1 MLTKKKFHD
10 IFIVDSNN
18 SMGLDLDIL
27 HRIGDGWPIV
37 PLIRSGVLFKEYT
50 LLFEILIF

>member
-10 IFIVDSNN
+10 IFIVDPKN
-18 SMGLDLDIL
+18 SMGLDIL

-50 LLFEILIF
+50 LFFEIIIF

>member
-10 IFIVDSNN
+10 IFIVAPNN
-18 SMGLDLDIL
+18 SMGLDIL

-37 PLIRSGVLFKEYT
+37 PLIRDQFGVPFKEYT
-50 LLFEILIF
+50 LF